1 LTQRV
6 ESGIFSALQLCAKE
20 LIMTRARSLAVLL
33 AVIAIAALTGCRGP
47 VLNQQTSGEVAEQ
60 NIVAARAAINAASD
74 DWSKAI
80 AAKDLDKCMSF
91 YVDDAVLFAPNAP
104 AAVGKDAIRAA
115 WKQLLSAPSVQLTFP
130 STQIDVARSA
140 DLAVQ
145 RGPFQAVI
153 ADAKGKSTTE
163 NGRFVIV
170 WQKQAD
176 GTWKVLADTNADVK

>member
-1 LTQRV
+1 
-6 ESGIFSALQLCAKE
+6 
-20 LIMTRARSLAVLL
+20 MTRPGSLTILL
-33 AVIAIAALTGCRGP
+33 AVIASAALTGCGRP
-47 VLNQQTSGEVAEQ
+47 VLNQQTSGEIAEQ
-60 NIVAARAAINAASD
+60 NITAAKAAITAAND
-74 DWSKAI
+74 QWNKGI

-91 YVDDAVLFAPNAP
+91 YMDDAVLFAPNAP

-130 STQIDVARSA
+130 NTQIDVARSA

-145 RGPFQAVI
+145 RGPFQAVST
-153 ADAKGKSTTE
+153 DAKGKSTTE

-176 GTWKVLADTNADVK
+176 GSWKVLADTSADVK

>member
-1 LTQRV
+1 
-6 ESGIFSALQLCAKE
+6 
-20 LIMTRARSLAVLL
+20 MRARSLTTLF
-33 AVIAIAALTGCRGP
+33 AVIASAAMFGACSQAP
-47 VLNQQTSGEVAEQ
+47 VLNEQKTAEQ
-60 NIVAARAAINAASD
+60 NVAAASAAKAAINAASD

-80 AAKDLDKCMSF
+80 AAKDLDKCVSF

-130 STQIDVARSA
+130 STKIDVARSA
-140 DLAVQ
+140 DLAVDS
-145 RGPFQAVI
+145 GSFQAVTTE
-153 ADAKGKSTTE
+153 AKGKSTTE

-176 GTWKVLADTNADVK
+176 GTWKVLADTNALVK